1 MRLPLVYSHPTH
13 THLPLQGN
21 SFPSGFYA
29 PLRGSWS
36 YYSLL
41 LMFRIHLIS
50 LVTDC
55 SYGII
60 DFSGERVVRG
70 EAVGK
75 SRWPVVLRPGW
86 LRLEVELAGGGA
98 GPSPPTPPGRPG
110 PGCGSSSAARG
121 VWDWPGWQ
129 EEKEE
134 PKPKRW
140 GWETDG
146 DVPVTLHGPSWREFS
161 LKSITSWDGIAA
173 SSSGEA
179 LRGASSWLPAFLGK
193 AR

>member
-1 MRLPLVYSHPTH
+1 MRLPLVYSQPTH

-21 SFPSGFYA
+21 SFPAGFYA

-50 LVTDC
+50 LVTDG
-55 SYGII
+55 SNGII

-70 EAVGK
+70 EAAGK
-75 SRWPVVLRPGW
+75 SRGPVVLRPGW
-86 LRLEVELAGGGA
+86 LRLEVQLAGGGV
-98 GPSPPTPPGRPG
+98 GPSPPAPPARPG
-110 PGCGSSSAARG
+110 PGCGSSSPARG

-134 PKPKRW
+134 PSRSAEGGRKMEMFLWPSM
-140 GWETDG
+140 
-146 DVPVTLHGPSWREFS
+146 GPPGGSSHSR
-161 LKSITSWDGIAA
+161 A
-173 SSSGEA
+173 SQAGM
-179 LRGASSWLPAFLGK
+179 ASRPHPLGK
-193 AR
+193 LCEEHRPDCLHS